1 MQPESTWVLYDLR
14 DAEAWKQADQGRRA
28 WGRGM
33 TEIYEI
39 GPDHIIIEFRAGG
52 ALEQSA

>member
-1 MQPESTWVLYDLR
+1 METPSTLVIFDLR
-14 DAEAWKQADQGRRA
+14 DPEAWKQAGQARRA

-39 GPDHIIIEFRAGG
+39 DKDHVVIEFKAGG

>member
-1 MQPESTWVLYDLR
+1 MDTPSTLVIFDLR
-14 DAEAWKQADQGRRA
+14 DPEAWEQAGRARRA

-52 ALEQSA
+52 ALEESA